1 MMIKYFLILFFFF
14 ISISFKGIA
23 QKKFLFDAS
32 KAETA
37 GNADWIIDADHWN
50 LDYTPYAHLGGN
62 EANAQ
67 RYPSPAQNNIHNNTS
82 ETYWKGAL
90 SAWGVE
96 LVKRGYTV
104 ETLPYN
110 GQITYMNSSNVQDLS
125 NYDVFV
131 VCEPNIKFTSSEKS
145 AILQFV
151 KNGGGLFMVADHN
164 NSDRNGDGYDSPF
177 IWNDLM
183 FNNSMENNPFGIKFD
198 YEFFNEFTNNIVN
211 NAGNPI
217 TNGEYGKVTKVE
229 FYGGTSMTLY
239 PNANGSVH
247 GVVYKQYASVPGNQ
261 NVMCAYASFGEG
273 KVVALGDSSPAD
285 DGSGD
290 IHDNLYD
297 GWLEDANGNH
307 RKLIMNGSVWL
318 AEVYT
323 SLGEKKNSA
332 WGVYTVKD
340 EDKIRFRSR
349 LKSPLYDHA
358 RLFVYRT
365 DGTLVREKEID
376 LNSTMNYIT
385 LRSPGVYVYKLLFND
400 GKFTAGKV
408 VF

>member
-1 MMIKYFLILFFFF
+1 MYKFYLIFILEVVFFLHA
-14 ISISFKGIA
+14 SA
-23 QKKFLFDAS
+23 QKKFLFDAT

-50 LDYTPYAHLGGN
+50 LDYTPNAHLGGN

-67 RYPSPAQNNIHNNTS
+67 RFPSPSQNNIHNNTS

-90 SAWGVE
+90 SAWGIE
-96 LVKRGYTV
+96 LVKRGYSV

-110 GQITYMNSSNVQDLS
+110 GQISYMNSSNAQDLS

-131 VCEPNIKFTSSEKS
+131 VCEPNIKFTSAEKL
-145 AILQFV
+145 AILKFV
-151 KNGGGLFMVADHN
+151 KNGGGLFVIADHN

-183 FNNSMENNPFGIKFD
+183 FNNSMVNNPFGFKFD

-211 NAGNPI
+211 TTGNPI

-239 PNANGSVH
+239 PNANGSVQ
-247 GVVYKQYASVPGNQ
+247 GVVFKQYASTSGTHK
-261 NVMCAYASFGEG
+261 VMCAYASYGEG
-273 KVVALGDSSPAD
+273 RVVALGDSSPAD

-290 IHDNLYD
+290 PHDNLYD

-318 AEVYT
+318 AEAYT
-323 SLGEKKNSA
+323 S
-332 WGVYTVKD
+332 
-340 EDKIRFRSR
+340 
-349 LKSPLYDHA
+349 
-358 RLFVYRT
+358 
-365 DGTLVREKEID
+365 VREKEKNLSAIYTVID
-376 LNSTMNYIT
+376 ENKLHFKLKQAIPVLDRARLTVYQMDGRCVEEKIIRLGSDKDFVVLKNH
-385 LRSPGVYVYKLLFND
+385 GVYVYRLFLND
-400 GKFTAGKV
+400 GTIYSGKV
-408 VF
+408 LF